1 MSVTKRIYGDYNLS
15 TKLDPNANVT
25 IATHTVYIQGN
36 LFVGGNATSVTKTDI
51 EISDNIITLNKGE
64 VGAGVTLGQAG
75 LEIDRGSL
83 ANVRLRWNETF
94 DTWQITSDGS
104 LYGNILTSTGSATIT
119 LISDTAPQL
128 GGNLDV
134 LSRNIFSSNTA
145 NVRFDDN
152 VAIQYTTVTPTTFPN
167 YNVVFAQ
174 TPNSGGSG
182 LRVTNT
188 TVQNQEL
195 ATQRRNVVYSLVL

>member
-15 TKLDPNANVT
+15 TQLDPTANVT

-36 LFVGGNATSVTKTDI
+36 LLVGGNSTAVSKTDM
-51 EISDNIITLNKGE
+51 EVTDNVITLNKGE
-64 VGAGVTLGQAG
+64 TGSGVTLGQAG
-75 LEIDRGSL
+75 IEIDRGGLS
-83 ANVRLRWNETF
+83 NVRLRWNETF

-104 LYGNILTSTGSATIT
+104 TYGNILTSTGAATIS
-119 LISDTAPQL
+119 LIDDPVPQL

-134 LSRNIFSSNTA
+134 LARNIFSSNTA
-145 NVRFDDN
+145 NVRFDN
-152 VAIQYTTVTPTTFPN
+152 NLAVQYTTVTPDTYAG
-167 YNVVFAQ
+167 YNVIFAN
-174 TPNSGGSG
+174 TPNTGGSG

-188 TVQNQEL
+188 TNQDQEL

>member
-15 TKLDPNANVT
+15 TQLDPAANVT

-51 EISDNIITLNKGE
+51 EITDNIITLNTGE
-64 VGAGVTLGQAG
+64 TGAGVTLGQAG
-75 LEIDRGSL
+75 LEVDRGSL

-104 LYGNILTSTGSATIT
+104 VYGNILTSTGSSGVTIIT
-119 LISDTAPQL
+119 DTAPQL

-134 LSRNIFSSNTA
+134 LARNIFSSSTA
-145 NVRFDDN
+145 NVRFDN
-152 VAIQYTTVTPTTFPN
+152 NLAVQYTTVTPATYSG
-167 YNVVFAQ
+167 YNVIFAN
-174 TPNSGGSG
+174 TPSTGGSG

-188 TVQNQEL
+188 TNQDQEL
-195 ATQRRNVVYSLVL
+195 ATQRRNIVYSLVL

>member
-36 LFVGGNATSVTKTDI
+36 LFVGGNATSVTKTDV
-51 EISDNIITLNKGE
+51 EISDNLITLNKGE
-64 VGAGVTLGQAG
+64 IGAGVTLGQAG
-75 LEIDRGSL
+75 LEVDRGSL

-94 DTWQITSDGS
+94 DTWQITTDGTS
-104 LYGNILTSTGSATIT
+104 YGNILTSTGAAFIQ
-119 LISDTAPQL
+119 IINDPAPQL

-134 LSRNIFSSNTA
+134 LGRNIFSSNTA
-145 NVRFDDN
+145 NVRFDN
-152 VAIQYTTVTPTTFPN
+152 NLAVQYTTVTPDTYTN
-167 YNVVFAQ
+167 YNVIFANVPG
-174 TPNSGGSG
+174 TGGSG

-188 TVQNQEL
+188 TNQDQEL

>member
-36 LFVGGNATSVTKTDI
+36 LFVGGNATSVTKTDV
-51 EISDNIITLNKGE
+51 EISDNLITLNKGE
-64 VGAGVTLGQAG
+64 IGAGVTLGQAG
-75 LEIDRGSL
+75 LEVDRGSL

-94 DTWQITSDGS
+94 DTWQITSDGNT
-104 LYGNILTSTGSATIT
+104 YGNILTSTGASFVTI
-119 LISDTAPQL
+119 INDPAPQL

-134 LSRNIFSSNTA
+134 LARNIFSSNTA
-145 NVRFDDN
+145 NVRFDN
-152 VAIQYTTVTPTTFPN
+152 NLAVAYTSVTPTTYAN
-167 YNVVFAQ
+167 YNVIFAN
-174 TPNSGGSG
+174 TPGTGGSG

-188 TVQNQEL
+188 TNQDQEL
-195 ATQRRNVVYSLVL
+195 STQRRNVVYSLVL